1 MSFDIINNIV
11 YYDPNDYQHMNYAI
25 DFCNNTYEIN
35 FDTTIANIQIKKDY
49 IYNSC
54 IYNNIDNRW
63 PNPNL

>member
-35 FDTTIANIQIKKDY
+35 FDTTIANI
-49 IYNSC
+49 
-54 IYNNIDNRW
+54 
-63 PNPNL
+63 